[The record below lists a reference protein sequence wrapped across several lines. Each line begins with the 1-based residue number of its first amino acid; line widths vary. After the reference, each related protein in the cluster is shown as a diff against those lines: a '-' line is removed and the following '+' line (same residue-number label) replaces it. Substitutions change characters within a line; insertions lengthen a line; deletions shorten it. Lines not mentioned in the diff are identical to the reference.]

1 MVLNGDYNDS
11 GDINSESAD
20 ADADAAT
27 DLHDLSALVVIRGEV
42 VLAAG
47 GDGGQDGGVLQGVK
61 V

>member
-1 MVLNGDYNDS
+1 MIMV
-11 GDINSESAD
+11 DIVVYV
-20 ADADAAT
+20 
-27 DLHDLSALVVIRGEV
+27 DLHDSSAFIVFRGEV